1 MGEIIEIENYIDAQ
15 WVRHLHLMSN
25 EEFDLTAALSQ
36 EGDGVLA
43 RYGVPAGVQVEV
55 KKEAGVYHFR
65 AEWEARGAF
74 AGTMYGSDR
83 RERQI
88 VLWAMKPGERV
99 SVSVQ
104 EAAVLFCRTFARN
117 PKFAAV
123 KVYPSGAELDCDIDI
138 GGGCAV
144 GLVQC
149 DDVRDKF
156 LMLF

>member
-1 MGEIIEIENYIDAQ
+1 MAEIIEIENYIDAQ

-25 EEFDLTAALSQ
+25 EPIVEDDIENPAWFVL
-36 EGDGVLA
+36 EG
-43 RYGVPAGVQVEV
+43 VEV
-55 KKEAGVYHFR
+55 HKTFEAGVHHLR
-65 AEWEARGAF
+65 AEWEAREAF

-83 RERQI
+83 HERQI

-104 EAAVLFCRTFARN
+104 EAAVLFRRTFARN

-138 GGGCAV
+138 GGGCVV

-149 DDVRDKF
+149 ADVRDKF